1 MYRELIRRTLNQFGY
16 DIYRVG
22 KSAVQDLA
30 HPAMDP
36 LTFEYIPQ
44 RRGFAVFN
52 VRMMDVRGFFGLALI
67 TRQMHPFFWAMSRA
81 LDEEDEEVR
90 RQIVETTLADYYGAV
105 QPSSALDVV
114 DLEEADAPGLVGV
127 PSFSF
132 IMPWSPRD
140 VAELTEGRARSVRF
154 EGIQYGRISNIGD
167 GLTAFGPV
175 TPAKLALEVHRICI
189 LLSSVRRRGFSPAF
203 FEGPL
208 KVTGLRRG
216 DNYRWSTES
225 GQHRFAM
232 AGAVGLNTVP
242 ARVLGIVRRED
253 ARYWP
258 QVVNGTFTVAG
269 AEKVFDRIFDARPAR
284 VCAPW
289 IAGQAALVE
298 DERTE
303 VPMARAGA
311 HYCD

>member
-22 KSAVQDLA
+22 KSARQDLA

-52 VRMMDVRGFFGLALI
+52 VRMMDVRGFFGLALM

-175 TPAKLALEVHRICI
+175 TPAKLALEVHRICV

-216 DNYRWSTES
+216 DSYRWSTES

-242 ARVLGIVRRED
+242 ARVLGVVRRED

-258 QVVNGTFTVAG
+258 QVVNGTFSVAG

>member
-22 KSAVQDLA
+22 KSARQDLA

-52 VRMMDVRGFFGLALI
+52 VRMMDVRGFFGLALM

-175 TPAKLALEVHRICI
+175 TPAKLALEVHRICV

-216 DNYRWSTES
+216 DSYRWSTES

-242 ARVLGIVRRED
+242 ARVLGVVRRED

-258 QVVNGTFTVAG
+258 QVVNGTFSVAG

-284 VCAPW
+284 VCARW

-311 HYCD
+311 HHCD

>member
-22 KSAVQDLA
+22 KSARQDLA
-30 HPAMDP
+30 DPAMDP

-52 VRMMDVRGFFGLALI
+52 VRMMDVRGFFGLALM

-81 LDEEDEEVR
+81 LDEENEEAR

-175 TPAKLALEVHRICI
+175 TPAKLALEVHRICV

-216 DNYRWSTES
+216 DSYRWSTES

-242 ARVLGIVRRED
+242 ARVLGVVRRED

-258 QVVNGTFTVAG
+258 QVVNGTFSVAG